1 MFKHF
6 QKESLGQTSNDSP
19 QNDSLSF
26 LTPSKQ
32 YNSKRFTGVVVS
44 EGVLSSLSLV
54 GLNKL
59 WYSGYPRSSFHF
71 FNDNDEWLQVDKVG
85 HVVTAWYVGKVGMD
99 LLKWSGVERKKAI
112 WYGGSLGFIFLTAIE
127 ILDGFSA
134 EWGASAGDLGA
145 NLLGSALLIGQ
156 ELGWDEQ
163 RIVLKYS
170 FHQTPL
176 AKYRPRLLGS
186 SLSEN
191 LLKDYNGQT
200 YWMSVNIYSFLHEES
215 RFLKWLNISFGYGA
229 YGMTGGSNNPTDVDG
244 KPIPYFERYRQ
255 YYLSL
260 DIDLARIPTRSKFLK
275 TCFSAFGFIKIPFPT
290 LEYNKIDGIVLH
302 PFYF

>member
-1 MFKHF
+1 M
-6 QKESLGQTSNDSP
+6 
-19 QNDSLSF
+19 
-26 LTPSKQ
+26 
-32 YNSKRFTGVVVS
+32 
-44 EGVLSSLSLV
+44 
-54 GLNKL
+54 
-59 WYSGYPRSSFHF
+59 WYRDYPRSSFHF
-71 FNDNDEWLQVDKVG
+71 FNDNDEWLQIDKVG
-85 HVVTAWYVGKVGMD
+85 HAVTAFYIGKVGID
-99 LLKWSGVERKKAI
+99 LLKWSGVKRKKAI

-134 EWGASAGDLGA
+134 EWGASTGDLAA

-163 RIVLKYS
+163 RIILKYS
-170 FHQTPL
+170 FHQTPI
-176 AKYRPRLLGS
+176 AKNRPQLLGS
-186 SLSEN
+186 NLSEN

-200 YWMSVNIYSFLHEES
+200 YWISFNISSFFNNANKSPFSEEGS
-215 RFLKWLNISFGYGA
+215 PDLPGQGDVKGGAPSGGINTSPKRGSKFPKWLNISLGYGA

-260 DIDLARIPTRSKFLK
+260 DIDLTRIPTRSKLLK
-275 TCFSAFGFIKIPFPT
+275 TCFSAFGFIKIPFPA
-290 LEYNKIDGIVLH
+290 LEYNKIDGIVFH